1 MTWERLTKQKKSDV
15 GGIRVCTEGSFIGLV
30 VWRRSVCDGVVYNAV
45 GELYSILCSI
55 IRENTKSSRS
65 SCLPYLRYLGR
76 WLTEGFQPAYS
87 VTIMHVCIVT
97 FALVVGVTLDS

>member
-1 MTWERLTKQKKSDV
+1 MPTVPQV
-15 GGIRVCTEGSFIGLV
+15 PV
-30 VWRRSVCDGVVYNAV
+30 
-45 GELYSILCSI
+45 
-55 IRENTKSSRS
+55 
-65 SCLPYLRYLGR
+65 GR

>member
-1 MTWERLTKQKKSDV
+1 MSAGFAFVQREVLLGWWCGED
-15 GGIRVCTEGSFIGLV
+15 G
-30 VWRRSVCDGVVYNAV
+30 SVCDGVVYNAV

-55 IRENTKSSRS
+55 VRENTKSSRS

-76 WLTEGFQPAYS
+76 WLTEGFHPAYS
-87 VTIMHVCIVT
+87 VTVMYGCIVT